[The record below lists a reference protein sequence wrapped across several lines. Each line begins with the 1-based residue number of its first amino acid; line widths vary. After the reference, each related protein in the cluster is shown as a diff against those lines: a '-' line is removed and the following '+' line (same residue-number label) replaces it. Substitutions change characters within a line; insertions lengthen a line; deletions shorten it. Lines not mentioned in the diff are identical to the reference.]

1 MTRTWTRKT
10 HLLLLAI
17 VLLLPSARAAF
28 ADNYPS
34 DAGIINVKDYGAKG
48 DGVTDDT
55 AAINAAIYASTP
67 SANTGNYWGQAVIV
81 YFPSGTYIISSPLIK
96 QEGSG
101 GYTYGMVLIGQAM
114 RTTTIKLANSASGF
128 GDPSTPKG
136 MIFPTSDP
144 NYGYSPSPGNGNDA
158 YQNTIQDLTIDI
170 GTGNPG
176 AIGIDYLCNN
186 LGAIRNVTVQ
196 APSGSIGVTG
206 ISMIRPLIGPAL
218 LENVVVNGFQVGLDV
233 ANLQYSLTLDNVIL
247 KNQTVAGLRNAQNQ
261 ITANNLTATT
271 AGPAIVN
278 SSSDGEIV
286 FAGAILHRAS
296 GYSGSMIS
304 NQGTLVFR
312 NANTVEGYQ
321 SFTGSNLPNNI
332 VSGMLTPTTFT
343 NGVGGAYNT
352 NIPIVNPPS
361 AIETPTSTWA
371 NVVSYG
377 GQASADFTDL
387 NDNVSTPVDAS
398 VGIQA
403 AMNSGAST
411 VYFPHGVYYIS
422 QPITVPATV
431 QRIVGFDSTIHPTI
445 NESWR
450 TEGMF
455 RILAN
460 ASTSLILEQLRF
472 DNSNDGTQLALE
484 QSSNRTV
491 VVRDTMFPGTLSM
504 NRSASGGPLFY
515 EDTSAAGSGVT
526 IAGPA
531 SFEARQYDFEACG
544 ILSQNGGCILL
555 NNTPA
560 VILGFKQEDEVTE
573 VVAQNGS
580 NVDLLG
586 GLAFMVDSAADP
598 SNMLLYA
605 NGSTITASFNEAV
618 NSSCCYIV
626 NYLDQVE
633 NGNSYFTPASNYPSR
648 SDTGHV
654 VGMLTTGPLVIMPS
668 SEQVAA
674 GGTAAIYGT
683 KFIDAF
689 AESNPGNMAVN
700 VSAGT
705 GTVSMTDGNGNPVP
719 GSGTGSIQLNGT
731 FVEVNAALATLTYTA
746 GVTRGTDTVIV
757 NPYDQSGANTTQYAY
772 MVIGAPSK

>member
-1 MTRTWTRKT
+1 MTRIWTRKT
-10 HLLLLAI
+10 HLLLIAMA
-17 VLLLPSARAAF
+17 LLLPFARAAF
-28 ADNYPS
+28 ADKYPS

-48 DGVTDDT
+48 DGLTDDT
-55 AAINAAIYASTP
+55 AAINAAIAASTP

-96 QEGSG
+96 QEVSG
-101 GYTYGMVLIGQAM
+101 VYTYGMVLIGQAM
-114 RTTTIKLANSASGF
+114 KTTTIKLANSASGF
-128 GDPSTPKG
+128 GDPSTPQG

-233 ANLQYSLTLDNVIL
+233 AGLQYSLTLDNVTL

-286 FAGAILHRAS
+286 FAGAALHRAS
-296 GYSGSMIS
+296 GYSGSLIS

-343 NGVGGAYNT
+343 NGVGGTYNT

-361 AIETPTSTWA
+361 AIEAPTSTWA

-398 VGIQA
+398 AGIQA

-411 VYFPHGVYYIS
+411 VYLPHGVYYIS
-422 QPITVPATV
+422 QPITIPATV
-431 QRIVGFDSTIHPTI
+431 QRIVGFNSTLHPTI
-445 NESWR
+445 YESWR

-460 ASTSLILEQLRF
+460 ATTPLIIEQLRF

-544 ILSQNGGCILL
+544 IQSQNGGCILL

-560 VILGFKQEDEVTE
+560 VILGFKEEDEVTE

-586 GLAFMVDSAADP
+586 GLAFMVYSATDP

-605 NGSTITASFNEAV
+605 NSSTITASFNEAV
-618 NSSCCYIV
+618 NNSCCYIV
-626 NYLDQVE
+626 NYLDQVA
-633 NGNSYFTPASNYPSR
+633 NGNSYFTPASNYPIR

-674 GGTAAIYGT
+674 GSTVAISGTN
-683 KFIDAF
+683 FIDAF
-689 AESNPGNMAVN
+689 AQGNPGNMAVN
-700 VSAGT
+700 VNAGT

-731 FVEVNAALATLTYTA
+731 FVEVNAELATLTYTA
-746 GVTRGTDTVIV
+746 GATRGTDTVTV
-757 NPYDQSGANTTQYAY
+757 NPYDQSGANTTQYSY
-772 MVIGAPSK
+772 MVIGAASK

>member
-1 MTRTWTRKT
+1 MNTIWTRKT
-10 HLLLLAI
+10 HLVLIAI
-17 VLLLPSARAAF
+17 MLLLPLVQAAF

-34 DAGIINVKDYGAKG
+34 DAGIFNVKDFGAKG

-55 AAINAAIYASTP
+55 AAINAAINASTP
-67 SANTGNYWGQAVIV
+67 SANTGNFWGQAAIV

-101 GYTYGMVLIGQAM
+101 GYTYGMVLIGQSM
-114 RTTTIKLANSASGF
+114 KTTTIKLASNSSGF
-128 GDPSTPKG
+128 GDPSAPQG
-136 MIFPTSDP
+136 MIFPTADP
-144 NYGYSPSPGNGNDA
+144 NYDSGYNPGPGDGNDA

-176 AIGIDYLCNN
+176 AMGIDYLCNN

-206 ISMIRPLIGPAL
+206 ISMVRPLIGPAL

-233 ANLQYSLTLDNVIL
+233 ANLQYSLTLDNVTL
-247 KNQTVAGLRNAQNQ
+247 NNQTVAGLRNAQNQ

-286 FAGAILHRAS
+286 FAGAVLHRAS
-296 GYSGSMIS
+296 GYSGNLIS

-312 NANTVEGYQ
+312 NTNKIDGYQ

-332 VSGMLTPTTFT
+332 VSGMLTPTMFT
-343 NGVGGAYNT
+343 NGVGGVYNT
-352 NIPIVNPPS
+352 NIPIVNPPP
-361 AIETPTSTWA
+361 AIEAPISTWA

-377 GQASADFTDL
+377 GQASADFTDV
-387 NDNVSTPVDAS
+387 NDNVSSPVDAS

-422 QPITVPATV
+422 QPITIPATV
-431 QRIVGFDSTIHPTI
+431 QRIVGFDSSIHPTI
-445 NESWR
+445 YESWR

-460 ASTSLILEQLRF
+460 ASTPLVIEQLRF
-472 DNSNDGTQLALE
+472 DNSGDGTQLALE

-526 IAGPA
+526 VAGPA

-544 ILSQNGGCILL
+544 ILSQNGGCLLL
-555 NNTPA
+555 NQTPA
-560 VILGFKQEDEVTE
+560 VILGFKDEDEVTQ
-573 VVAQNGS
+573 VIAQNGS
-580 NVDLLG
+580 NVDLFG
-586 GLAFMVDSAADP
+586 GLAFMVYSATDP

-605 NGSTITASFNEAV
+605 NNSTITASFNEAV
-618 NSSCCYIV
+618 IDPCCHIV
-626 NYLDQVE
+626 NYLDQVV
-633 NGNSYFTPASNYPSR
+633 NGNSFFTPASNYPSR

-668 SEQVAA
+668 SEQVVA
-674 GGTAAIYGT
+674 GGTVAIPGT
-683 KFIDAF
+683 QFIDAL
-689 AESNPGNMAVN
+689 AQSNPGNMTVN
-700 VSAGT
+700 VHAGT
-705 GTVSMTDGNGNPVP
+705 GTVSMTDGNGNPIP
-719 GSGTGSIQLNGT
+719 GSGTGSIQFNGT
-731 FVEVNAALATLTYTA
+731 FAQVNAALATLTYTA
-746 GVTRGTDTVIV
+746 GTSKGTDTVTV
-757 NPYDQSGANTTQYAY
+757 NPYDQVGANTTQYAY
-772 MVIGAPSK
+772 MVIGGA